1 MKQGHLFE
9 SVDSL
14 DMSSEA
20 IETVT
25 KMIESLPEDAQD
37 RVVEHLLE
45 YIEALNDEL
54 RWNDSFERSQ
64 ARLVEAA
71 RRAREEIAAGQA
83 KPMDYDQL

>member
-1 MKQGHLFE
+1 
-9 SVDSL
+9 
-14 DMSSEA
+14 MSSES

-25 KMIESLPEDAQD
+25 KMIESLPENAQD

-71 RRAREEIAAGQA
+71 RRAQEEIAAGQA